1 MVKAIFISEN
11 SVLSVKYKSSN
22 YISVYVYLTLV
33 SNKGER
39 CMEEREVVLDV
50 SKDPYLEMIKEGY
63 SPEDIKKMIIE
74 EFNQFFMNKQVLE
87 KNAIEALLPELINL
101 TKLRH

>member
-1 MVKAIFISEN
+1 
-11 SVLSVKYKSSN
+11 
-22 YISVYVYLTLV
+22 
-33 SNKGER
+33 
-39 CMEEREVVLDV
+39 MEERKVVLDV

-63 SPEDIKKMIIE
+63 SPEDIKMIIE

-101 TKLRH
+101 TKLRQHHFTSN

>member
-1 MVKAIFISEN
+1 
-11 SVLSVKYKSSN
+11 
-22 YISVYVYLTLV
+22 
-33 SNKGER
+33 
-39 CMEEREVVLDV
+39 MEEREVVLDV